1 MPGLI
6 VSLKSFKY
14 SITGSSITTSNRSS
28 SRSDVPT
35 KDNEKTAVYVALAR
49 VASNVVA
56 GMILFLPTL
65 TLVVLI
71 TQGMFDRLV
80 VSVNTQTA
88 GMYWADYGKECVV
101 AAGGWVPDTCNAQTN
116 AVVPITAFAAIGTVL
131 ADQWS
136 REMKE
141 AGGSLKVTTCII
153 GGTANVGWANL
164 QFIAGYD
171 YFPDCLPTAPQDV
184 AGMAMLETTI
194 RDNHDEGVYFLTLYS
209 DLDPA
214 MTVYSYAN
222 SDGTFQNL
230 MANPRHTIITADGQT
245 EPDLVG
251 GDYIIYSR
259 PLGERYLVTGY
270 CRTEIEELSQVKV
283 DQGLEGWSQ
292 GKQSK
297 LPVAPG
303 WACGHKVSNATE
315 LIVLQV
321 LFAIGTLVLFAG
333 DIYITFEGF
342 RGVLKGK
349 PVLTYT
355 VLSGLER
362 RKMLLVFT
370 VLSAMPGLL
379 YSDVSRIYYF
389 TENGFKIWT
398 LSCIMIANFFS
409 FGLVLF
415 VSFVDMI
422 PLRLSRVM
430 SYSAPF
436 FLYTSIAAI
445 TIACCNDS
453 TYQFAYNMFYA
464 ASPLVTLHVNDAD
477 WPSGSYTAAG
487 TPIAMSH
494 LETAVVAPLFICF
507 ACAVF
512 LSAVVRFAAHQCVLM
527 NLSWCATNSFL
538 THVQVP
544 NCITSLP
551 LEQSNAIRIGSK
563 MYCKPSTQA
572 LMGYATVVARGEWT
586 SSRKES
592 TGTKPNVPN
601 FVISIYALVPSM
613 IMPSIWTQYGKIEHN
628 QFTPHSR
635 AKLEKARYKHTRGA
649 CVV

>member
-1 MPGLI
+1 MH
-6 VSLKSFKY
+6 V
-14 SITGSSITTSNRSS
+14 
-28 SRSDVPT
+28 
-35 KDNEKTAVYVALAR
+35 
-49 VASNVVA
+49 
-56 GMILFLPTL
+56 
-65 TLVVLI
+65 
-71 TQGMFDRLV
+71 
-80 VSVNTQTA
+80 
-88 GMYWADYGKECVV
+88 
-101 AAGGWVPDTCNAQTN
+101 
-116 AVVPITAFAAIGTVL
+116 
-131 ADQWS
+131 
-136 REMKE
+136 

-164 QFIAGYD
+164 QFIAG
-171 YFPDCLPTAPQDV
+171 
-184 AGMAMLETTI
+184 
-194 RDNHDEGVYFLTLYS
+194 
-209 DLDPA
+209 
-214 MTVYSYAN
+214 YAN

-464 ASPLVTLHVNDAD
+464 ASPLVSTGHKVVEKSTRVQTLLRVASNVIASMLLFLPMLTLAVLIYQVRWDRCHERITGAFQGMYNRLIVSHNFQTTAMYWNNYSQSCELTQAGWVAD
-477 WPSGSYTAAG
+477 SCDIMSSKATPATAWTSIGTTVISYQNSDGTAQNVMANPKRTLIAMDGLVTPDPSGENNIIYSRPLGERYLVTGYCVPQIEELSVAKTDNNLPGWSQGKGGPSRPHDLHRMGLNNRKAFQTPRDDGMGVRPSSVQLERARRVANDLLPDHDGLVRGRYLHHGGRYAKMANDVVVTVLTLGFRGVLQGKPVLTYTVLAG
-487 TPIAMSH
+487 LERRKVH
-494 LETAVVAPLFICF
+494 ETA
-507 ACAVF
+507 
-512 LSAVVRFAAHQCVLM
+512 SD
-527 NLSWCATNSFL
+527 
-538 THVQVP
+538 
-544 NCITSLP
+544 
-551 LEQSNAIRIGSK
+551 
-563 MYCKPSTQA
+563 
-572 LMGYATVVARGEWT
+572 
-586 SSRKES
+586 
-592 TGTKPNVPN
+592 
-601 FVISIYALVPSM
+601 
-613 IMPSIWTQYGKIEHN
+613 
-628 QFTPHSR
+628 
-635 AKLEKARYKHTRGA
+635 
-649 CVV
+649 